1 MDTLRH
7 CLCDTDDTL
16 NHLIVKKITK
26 IHEKL
31 REIFPVKDSYTNIWE
46 ELSEKLPIGTKAAD
60 IEKRKRL
67 WRAFD
72 FNNNNLL
79 SYTEAELGIKDVLK
93 LPLIFKIK
101 PVIKM
106 AFNTTK
112 HGIKTNDIYLKD
124 YLEKHQFR
132 RFLKFIRQ
140 YYEYWVAFD
149 TIDLDGDK

>member
-1 MDTLRH
+1 M
-7 CLCDTDDTL
+7 

-31 REIFPVKDSYTNIWE
+31 REIFPVKDSYPNIWE
-46 ELSEKLPIGTKAAD
+46 ELSEKLPIGTTAAD
-60 IEKRKRL
+60 IERRKRL

-79 SYTEAELGIKDVLK
+79 SYTEAELGIKDVVK

-124 YLEKHQFR
+124 YL
-132 RFLKFIRQ
+132 
-140 YYEYWVAFD
+140 
-149 TIDLDGDK
+149 

>member
-1 MDTLRH
+1 
-7 CLCDTDDTL
+7 
-16 NHLIVKKITK
+16 
-26 IHEKL
+26 
-31 REIFPVKDSYTNIWE
+31 
-46 ELSEKLPIGTKAAD
+46 
-60 IEKRKRL
+60 
-67 WRAFD
+67 
-72 FNNNNLL
+72 
-79 SYTEAELGIKDVLK
+79 
-93 LPLIFKIK
+93 
-101 PVIKM
+101 M